1 MRQRKRKWAQPYL
14 DANEK
19 YVIKDFPVTE
29 SLFYDQK
36 PIHMEIGT
44 GKGDFIVE
52 MAKKNPNVNFIGLEM
67 QSSVIALAVQKAE
80 NEGLENIK
88 FLLFFGIF

>member
-36 PIHMEIGT
+36 PIHMDIGP
-44 GKGDFIVE
+44 GQGDFPVLRCGYR
-52 MAKKNPNVNFIGLEM
+52 NRRY
-67 QSSVIALAVQKAE
+67 LAADPGASE
-80 NEGLENIK
+80 
-88 FLLFFGIF
+88 